1 MTTQEYQ
8 EIITESIKGLPE
20 DTLAEIAH
28 FVFFMR
34 TKMLEPKAFEDELW
48 AKMIE
53 LELKQLSRDE
63 EAHLEQEFADY
74 DSRFPRE

>member
-34 TKMLEPKAFEDELW
+34 KKVLEPKAFEDELW

-53 LELKQLSRDE
+53 IELKQLSRDE
-63 EAHLEQEFADY
+63 ETHLEQEFADY
-74 DSRFPRE
+74 DQTIR